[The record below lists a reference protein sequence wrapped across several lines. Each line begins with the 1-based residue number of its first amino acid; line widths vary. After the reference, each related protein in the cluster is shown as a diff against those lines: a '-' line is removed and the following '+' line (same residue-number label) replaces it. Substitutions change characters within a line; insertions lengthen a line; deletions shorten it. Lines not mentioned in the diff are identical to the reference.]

1 MTAALLAAGAAL
13 CYGVSNFVGPRLVR
27 NLPLYPVLIS
37 GQVVALVVSAALVP
51 TESGT
56 PTTGEVVAAFLAGL
70 GNAFAL
76 IAFYRAA
83 SLGPMSIVAPLAR
96 SARWCRCW
104 SAWPRGRASAPS
116 SSPRSRSR

>member
-13 CYGVSNFVGPRLVR
+13 CYGLSNFVGPRIVR

-37 GQVVALVVSAALVP
+37 GQVVAFAVSAALLV

-56 PTTGEVVAAFLAGL
+56 PGTAELVAAVLAGL

-83 SLGPMSIVAPLAR
+83 ELGPMSIVAPLGALG
-96 SARWCRCW
+96 A
-104 SAWPRGRASAPS
+104 AVPVLLAAARASGRS
-116 SSPRSRSR
+116 SSRPSRSR